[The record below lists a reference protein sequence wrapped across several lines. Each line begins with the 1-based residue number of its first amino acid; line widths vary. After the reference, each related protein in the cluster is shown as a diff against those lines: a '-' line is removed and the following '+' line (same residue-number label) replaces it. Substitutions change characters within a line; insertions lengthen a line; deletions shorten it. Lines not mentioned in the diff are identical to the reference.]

1 MKTYIFIT
9 FNIFIQLFNRNK
21 ANCFSDLIS
30 DYWRSLT
37 VAIKQSHNRNWK
49 KVTFFPSVIITAQK
63 WSFPLRISSVNV
75 TKSETADLVTFTEEF
90 LHGKLRFLCSVC
102 LHVTSRNSQPE
113 VLKKIVQ
120 KYLTKLSDSLRK
132 QNCRLTQNFI
142 QKNTPTQV
150 FPLNFEKLFW
160 TVNVYFCISQ
170 NIKSVYEAV
179 TQVMSPCWC

>member
-1 MKTYIFIT
+1 MKIS
-9 FNIFIQLFNRNK
+9 NCCNK
-21 ANCFSDLIS
+21 AIAQPQLKKSD
-30 DYWRSLT
+30 
-37 VAIKQSHNRNWK
+37 
-49 KVTFFPSVIITAQK
+49 FFPFS
-63 WSFPLRISSVNV
+63 NYHC
-75 TKSETADLVTFTEEF
+75 TKMKFSIKNFFRKCDQIRNCWFGHLYWKF